1 MNVWRGF
8 VVGLLSLLC
17 VLGVAFDHRVCGD
30 EIAVGDAVVVDE
42 AAPMMSGS
50 ETLMTVAAG
59 TRSQAIR
66 LHDKYVLIEIVRDGN
81 RLRGWVDQGHLSKAG
96 DPPIPSV
103 PAPTTNSAS
112 ATIPA
117 ATTFTA
123 KQFTD
128 IRQKVMETAM
138 VPENV
143 AEGWSISKVDP
154 TPLVPLFKTLKLKRG
169 FVLRAYQF
177 ADGGNGNGIVWALP
191 QDADFPDP
199 NEALK
204 ERFGFPRPPKPNRA
218 LDNYME
224 AIEGDGSAFSY
235 ISASILKRELQE
247 FGALWHG
254 CDWSMHTVLGADPW
268 AGVSGVDD
276 EDMHHAPSKPETEWR
291 WDGRRPTDW
300 RPRLSIA
307 DGKIKVIFYTYS
319 PMGKEGIYEHIDEFR
334 PGEYRFT
341 TSRKKLATGP
351 QELAF

>member
-1 MNVWRGF
+1 MNLHRSL
-8 VVGLLSLLC
+8 VVGLLSLLFA
-17 VLGVAFDHRVCGD
+17 LGVAFDYRVCGE

-66 LHDKYVLIEIVRDGN
+66 LHGKYVLIEIVRDGN

-103 PAPTTNSAS
+103 PAPTTNSAN
-112 ATIPA
+112 AAIPA
-117 ATTFTA
+117 ATTFSA

-128 IRQKVMETAM
+128 IRQKVMEAAM

-154 TPLVPLFKTLKLKRG
+154 ARLVPLFKTLKLKRG

-224 AIEGDGSAFSY
+224 AIEGDGSAVSY
-235 ISASILKRELQE
+235 ISASILSRELQE

-254 CDWSMHTVLGADPW
+254 CDWSLHTVLGADPW
-268 AGVSGVDD
+268 TTPYD
-276 EDMHHAPSKPETEWR
+276 EADEPHIPSRPETPWR
-291 WDGRRPTDW
+291 WEGKRPTDW
-300 RPRLSIA
+300 RPRLSVA
-307 DGKIKVIFYTYS
+307 DGKIKVTFYTYS
-319 PMGKEGIYEHIDEFR
+319 PLGKEGIYEHVDEYR

-341 TSRKKLATGP
+341 TSRKKVGIGP
-351 QELAF
+351 RELAL